1 MNRPLAKVLFIN
13 LLDGQDAHPT
23 RVIFSCGM
31 GILPVLVIFARGLM
45 LPNGSTLP
53 IELVIDTGFSGDIC
67 SPPEAVSLLR
77 FPLIYDVPAN
87 LADNLKAIRF

>member
-1 MNRPLAKVLFIN
+1 
-13 LLDGQDAHPT
+13 
-23 RVIFSCGM
+23 
-31 GILPVLVIFARGLM
+31 M

-77 FPLIYDVPAN
+77 FSFIYDVPAN